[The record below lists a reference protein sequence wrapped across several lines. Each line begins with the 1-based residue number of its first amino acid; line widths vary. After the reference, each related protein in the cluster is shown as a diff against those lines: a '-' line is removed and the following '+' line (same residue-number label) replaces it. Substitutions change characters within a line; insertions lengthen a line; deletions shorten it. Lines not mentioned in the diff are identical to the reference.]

1 MASQTVENYLKCIY
15 ALQQKSGEE
24 VATNAIAERLETKAS
39 SVTDMLKKLKAK
51 DLVDY
56 QKYKG
61 ATLTKEGQRIAI
73 DIIRRHRLWEVFL
86 TKELNFSW
94 DEVHDIAEEL
104 EHVESPQLIKRL
116 DAYLGNPKYDP
127 HGDPIPDEYGNLRDE
142 RDKILLSN
150 LELNQKGIVI
160 GVGESSSE
168 YLQYLDSIGLTLGT
182 SISVLERFPFDNSV
196 KIKLNNQ
203 EFQVS
208 LIVAQN
214 LVIKPQ

>member
-1 MASQTVENYLKCIY
+1 M
-15 ALQQKSGEE
+15 
-24 VATNAIAERLETKAS
+24 
-39 SVTDMLKKLKAK
+39 
-51 DLVDY
+51 
-56 QKYKG
+56 
-61 ATLTKEGQRIAI
+61 
-73 DIIRRHRLWEVFL
+73 
-86 TKELNFSW
+86 
-94 DEVHDIAEEL
+94 
-104 EHVESPQLIKRL
+104 IKRL

-142 RDKILLSN
+142 RDKILLSI

-160 GVGESSSE
+160 GVEESSSE

>member
-1 MASQTVENYLKCIY
+1 M
-15 ALQQKSGEE
+15 
-24 VATNAIAERLETKAS
+24 
-39 SVTDMLKKLKAK
+39 
-51 DLVDY
+51 VDY

-160 GVGESSSE
+160 GVEESSSE